1 MGQEDPLEEG
11 MATHSNILAWKI
23 PWTEEP
29 GRPQSVQ
36 WCVSFKPILLIYA
49 CLSFPF
55 GNHKH
60 VLLCLSISVL
70 QISSFVKP
78 EPGGGR
84 AGWLLLLS
92 LKRYNEAGSG
102 MSEELWAG
110 WAAGPQEAQLL
121 WPEAL
126 LR

>member
-1 MGQEDPLEEG
+1 METGEVLG
-11 MATHSNILAWKI
+11 AA
-23 PWTEEP
+23 
-29 GRPQSVQ
+29 
-36 WCVSFKPILLIYA
+36 KP
-49 CLSFPF
+49 CDLS
-55 GNHKH
+55 
-60 VLLCLSISVL
+60 S
-70 QISSFVKP
+70 
-78 EPGGGR
+78 
-84 AGWLLLLS
+84 LLLS